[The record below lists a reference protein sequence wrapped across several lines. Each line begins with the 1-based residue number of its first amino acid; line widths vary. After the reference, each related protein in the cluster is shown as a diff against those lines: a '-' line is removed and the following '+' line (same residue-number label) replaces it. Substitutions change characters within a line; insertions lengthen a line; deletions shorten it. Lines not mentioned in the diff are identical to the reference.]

1 MQDEECD
8 SDDWRTLILAATQ
21 LNSPKISTV
30 TVSDQY
36 L

>member
-1 MQDEECD
+1 MQDEDRD

-21 LNSPKISTV
+21 VNTPKISTV
-30 TVSDQY
+30 TVSDEY